1 MKFEALKQLFNKLI
15 GFYTSKKGIDV
26 FFCRSESNLI
36 FGKKVNEYHVTHLVV
51 VLHQRQM
58 FSDSPAPSELK
69 STDQITDF
77 KKEKKFRIKNFT
89 SREMNNIIS
98 FLWLSLLRFLWLV
111 HWYISNKQDM
121 KKNWF
126 LILNSCYRYCYIWIS
141 E

>member
-1 MKFEALKQLFNKLI
+1 MKFEASKQLFNKLI
-15 GFYTSKKGIDV
+15 GFYTSEKGIDV
-26 FFCRSESNLI
+26 FFCHSESNLI

-121 KKNWF
+121 KKK
-126 LILNSCYRYCYIWIS
+126 LISYFKFVLYCYISIS
-141 E
+141 K